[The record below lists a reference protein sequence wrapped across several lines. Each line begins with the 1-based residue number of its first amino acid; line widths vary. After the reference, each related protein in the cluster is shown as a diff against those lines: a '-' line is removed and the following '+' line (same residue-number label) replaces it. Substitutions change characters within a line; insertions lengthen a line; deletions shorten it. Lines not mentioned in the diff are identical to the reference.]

1 MKWISYFISSA
12 FVHRM
17 CIYNVKVR
25 NVSLAV
31 SKLLVT
37 IRLVS
42 SYNYGTKMFYG
53 TLQVKK
59 GKGTRE
65 NIQAIS
71 LFTHSR
77 QTKTKGIYG
86 LEELIQV

>member
-1 MKWISYFISSA
+1 MLLNGFHIYISSA

-42 SYNYGTKMFYG
+42 YDSFG
-53 TLQVKK
+53 
-59 GKGTRE
+59 
-65 NIQAIS
+65 A
-71 LFTHSR
+71 
-77 QTKTKGIYG
+77 
-86 LEELIQV
+86 